1 MKAPLP
7 LAVIGVGSLGY
18 HHARIARE
26 LPHARLVGI
35 HDTDHLRAGQVA
47 EQLGTRAI
55 GDLDELLQQV
65 DAAIVAVPTSA
76 HAEVALAALARGVH
90 LLIEKPIAP
99 TLAEADSILAA
110 AATQGLL
117 VAIGHIER
125 FNGAIRACAEFLD
138 EPRFVESHRLAQFNP
153 RGTDVAVVLDLM
165 IHDID
170 LVLSLVNHDV
180 VATDAVGVPVLTP
193 NVDIAN
199 ARLRFAGGAVANLTA
214 SRVSA
219 ERMRKIRIFQ
229 RSGYLSID
237 LARGAGEFYRVR
249 EDLDLER
256 LAAGG
261 GSLQEIVERI
271 EIRGAD
277 GEPLRSELEAFVSAV
292 HGTGNGVATGSD
304 GRRALA
310 VALNVLERIDESW
323 S

>member
-1 MKAPLP
+1 LKAPLP

-35 HDTDHLRAGQVA
+35 HDTDQLRAGQVA

-110 AATQGLL
+110 AASQGLL

-125 FNGAIRACAEFLD
+125 FNGAIRSCAEFLD

-261 GSLQEIVERI
+261 GSLEEIVERI

>member
-1 MKAPLP
+1 LKAPLP

-76 HAEVALAALARGVH
+76 HAEVALAALDRGVH

-99 TLAEADSILAA
+99 TLAEADRILAA
-110 AATQGLL
+110 AASQGLL

-256 LAAGG
+256 LAAGA

-271 EIRGAD
+271 EIPGAD

-292 HGTGNGVATGSD
+292 HGNGNGVATGSD

-310 VALNVLERIDESW
+310 VALNVQERIDESW

>member
-1 MKAPLP
+1 MKSPLP
-7 LAVIGVGSLGY
+7 LAVIGVGSLGF
-18 HHARIARE
+18 HHARIVRD
-26 LPHARLVGI
+26 LPNAHLIGI
-35 HDTDHLRAGQVA
+35 HDTDHRRASEVA
-47 EQLGTRAI
+47 DQLGTRAV
-55 GDLDELLQQV
+55 GELDELLQQV
-65 DAAIVAVPTSA
+65 EAAIIAVPTSA
-76 HAEVALAALARGVH
+76 HAEVALAALHRGVH
-90 LLIEKPIAP
+90 LLIEKPIAS
-99 TLAEADSILAA
+99 TLAEADRILEAA
-110 AATQGLL
+110 ASRGLL

-125 FNGAIRACAEFLD
+125 FNGAIRACADFLD

-170 LVLSLVNHDV
+170 LVLSLMNRDV

-193 NVDIAN
+193 NIDIAN

-219 ERMRKIRIFQ
+219 ERMRKIRLFQ

-237 LARGAGEFYRVR
+237 LARGAGEFYRMR
-249 EDLDLER
+249 DDFDLEQ
-256 LAAGG
+256 LAAGA
-261 GSLQEIVERI
+261 GSLDQIVERV
-271 EIRGAD
+271 EIRGAE

-292 HGTGNGVATGSD
+292 HGTGNGVATGAD

-310 VALNVLERIDESW
+310 VALNVLECIDESW